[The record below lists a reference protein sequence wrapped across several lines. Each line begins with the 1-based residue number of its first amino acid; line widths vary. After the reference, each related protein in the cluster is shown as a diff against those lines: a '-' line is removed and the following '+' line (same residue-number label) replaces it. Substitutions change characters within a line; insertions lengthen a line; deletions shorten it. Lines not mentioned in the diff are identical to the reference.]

1 MVFSLLV
8 SSLPRKLSISCFSL
22 RGKSLSSLRMSL
34 ALARPPRSKE
44 IPPSFSRFSVTSKE
58 NLYLASISTE
68 TLSLTW
74 SWYQDGTLSCL
85 SSSHQGN
92 SLFYFASLLLLSSDK
107 YLYLYFVASLL
118 GEVLSFSR
126 YALSLSGLSSSL
138 QGKSLFVLLVDGSL
152 SLASL
157 ACPPHS
163 KENPSL
169 FFVVDRFLSLL
180 LVLLAQRKL
189 SFSFSYI

>member
-1 MVFSLLV
+1 VWRDKGSNSSSDREERERETLLFLFLTFSCLELLMVFSLLV

-85 SSSHQGN
+85 SSSLQGN
-92 SLFYFASLLLLSSDK
+92 SLFYFSRFSAPSVERQISLP
-107 YLYLYFVASLL
+107 
-118 GEVLSFSR
+118 VLCCVTAWRSALF
-126 YALSLSGLSSSL
+126 LSLC
-138 QGKSLFVLLVDGSL
+138 SL
-152 SLASL
+152 SLWLILLTPREISL
-157 ACPPHS
+157 CFAC
-163 KENPSL
+163 
-169 FFVVDRFLSLL
+169 
-180 LVLLAQRKL
+180 
-189 SFSFSYI
+189 